1 LFSALLLL
9 IKRGQH
15 SDTKS
20 GISIRK
26 TSLHL
31 GGAPMSMENV
41 RKIEMKSGKG
51 DDAEIKS
58 VFGAKKS
65 EGKVSTLRVFI
76 VAIRLSMAVNGILL
90 TICTFHF
97 PATYLRFRFQLGGW
111 QVIRKPIQKFILG
124 PVSARNSR
132 PLSIWLCFW
141 PVSVVLC
148 RMEANE

>member
-1 LFSALLLL
+1 M
-9 IKRGQH
+9 G
-15 SDTKS
+15 
-20 GISIRK
+20 
-26 TSLHL
+26 
-31 GGAPMSMENV
+31 MENV
-41 RKIEMKSGKG
+41 RKIEMKSGQG

-111 QVIRKPIQKFILG
+111 QVIRKPIQKFSLG